1 VCVDTPGRGKHR
13 SFGFKTDD
21 PETPHATTLGTS
33 FCQGVQIGLD
43 RGDAALECAKI
54 HIRMAAGVDMADKPG
69 LGPSLQLAQKAPDGN
84 GGDGLCLINVRKPR
98 LGRAALV

>member
-1 VCVDTPGRGKHR
+1 
-13 SFGFKTDD
+13 
-21 PETPHATTLGTS
+21 
-33 FCQGVQIGLD
+33 
-43 RGDAALECAKI
+43 
-54 HIRMAAGVDMADKPG
+54 MADKPG